1 LSRAFWW
8 CPICHYTDICPA
20 RKANQLPGIVVEIVG
35 TEIANQS
42 PSCEEHI
49 NCGELLEEDIVVGLQ
64 GKVHVLVWRGEET
77 VLNGGFIT
85 ILGGQMMVSGT
96 HS

>member
-1 LSRAFWW
+1 M
-8 CPICHYTDICPA
+8 
-20 RKANQLPGIVVEIVG
+20 VEIVG

-42 PSCEEHI
+42 LSCEEHI

-96 HS
+96 RS